1 MNAVAASASR
11 GLTMVAVAPAGNTSR
26 FASPL
31 LMPPL
36 EWISSATAIVSMAS
50 RMSAC
55 NCALGQRRWISRML
69 TSATENHA
77 AQTPRNIP
85 GRWPPIV

>member
-26 FASPL
+26 FASPV

-36 EWISSATAIVSMAS
+36 AWISSATAIVSMAS

-55 NCALGQRRWISRML
+55 HCALGQRCWIDRML
-69 TSATENHA
+69 TSATENQA

-85 GRWPPIV
+85 GR